1 MSEKYTILYR
11 EDGSLT
17 LINHEIHER
26 TEIFDEE
33 SLTLENLLDILKIPY
48 IIEYEDEEY
57 EDEEYE
63 DEEEEDEDEEYYNCY

>member
-1 MSEKYTILYR
+1 MSEKYTILYK
-11 EDGSLT
+11 EDGSLV

-57 EDEEYE
+57 E
-63 DEEEEDEDEEYYNCY
+63 EEEESEEDEEYYNCN